1 MMATLNDVKRE
12 SGRMNPDNP
21 ASSSRHKGAGAT
33 GKPTWWFRRAR
44 SGATLA
50 VCLYVVVW
58 SALLGDFADH
68 LTIGQEVLMAGVA
81 LVSGILIWAAV
92 RALILQQR
100 FLARQ
105 ESMEALEESRAFIRA
120 LMDNLPAAVW
130 LKSRDHR
137 YLAGNLPWV
146 QTNPMLPRWQSRKVE
161 ELIGHTD
168 RELFP
173 PEKAVE
179 FETTDDMVFDTGQ
192 GWAHDYDEVQGG
204 EHHLYHTAKMPV
216 WDIRG
221 SVVNVVGIGF
231 DVTEMRRNEQELK
244 RSREQLD
251 VFLNRSSEHICMVG
265 TDRRIILAN
274 ARLGEFLGVPVPSL
288 IGRDLVDVV
297 VLADRS
303 RGRTF
308 FDRLL
313 LGGPEPLEVFDVQDA
328 SSSIRQV
335 EVSGALVRTEGS
347 PDMVVIIGRDIT
359 GRKSSPVTE

>member
-1 MMATLNDVKRE
+1 MKLDSPATN
-12 SGRMNPDNP
+12 
-21 ASSSRHKGAGAT
+21 SSHNAAGTT
-33 GKPTWWFRRAR
+33 GKPKWWFRRAR

-50 VCLYVVVW
+50 ACLYVIVW
-58 SALLGDFADH
+58 SALLGNFADN
-68 LTIGQEVLMAGVA
+68 LTSGQEILMAVAALISGV
-81 LVSGILIWAAV
+81 VIWMAV

-105 ESMEALEESRAFIRA
+105 ENMEALEESRAFIRA

-161 ELIGHTD
+161 DLIGHTD
-168 RELFP
+168 RELFA
-173 PEKAVE
+173 PEHASE
-179 FETTDDMVFDTGQ
+179 FEATDDIVFETGQ
-192 GWAHDYDEVQGG
+192 GWAHDYDDVKGG
-204 EHHLYHTAKMPV
+204 EHRLYHTAKMPV

-244 RSREQLD
+244 RTREQLD

-265 TDRRIILAN
+265 LDRRIILAN
-274 ARLGEFLGVPVPSL
+274 ARLCELLGVPAPSL
-288 IGRDLVDVV
+288 IGRDVVDVV

-303 RGRTF
+303 RGAAF

-313 LGGPEPLEVFDVQDA
+313 LGGSEPLEVFDVQDV

-335 EVSGALVRTEGS
+335 EVSGALVRTGGS

-359 GRKSSPVTE
+359 GRKSSHVTE

>member
-12 SGRMNPDNP
+12 GGRMNPDNP

-33 GKPTWWFRRAR
+33 DRPTRWFRRAR

-58 SALLGDFADH
+58 SALLGDFADN
-68 LTIGQEVLMAGVA
+68 LTIDQEVLMAGVA
-81 LVSGILIWAAV
+81 LVSGVLIWTAV
-92 RALILQQR
+92 RALILEQR

-146 QTNPMLPRWQSRKVE
+146 QTNPMLPRWQSRKLE

-168 RELFP
+168 RELFA
-173 PEKAVE
+173 PEHALE
-179 FETTDDMVFDTGQ
+179 FETTDDIVFETGQ
-192 GWAHDYDEVQGG
+192 GWAHDYDDVQGG
-204 EHHLYHTAKMPV
+204 EHRLYHTVKMPV

-231 DVTEMRRNEQELK
+231 DVTEIRRNEQELK
-244 RSREQLD
+244 RSQEQLD
-251 VFLNRSSEHICMVG
+251 IFLNRSSEHICMVSP
-265 TDRRIILAN
+265 DRRIVVAN
-274 ARLGEFLGVPVPSL
+274 ARLYEFLGVPVPSL
-288 IGRDLVDVV
+288 VGRDVVDVV
-297 VLADRS
+297 MPADRS
-303 RGRTF
+303 RCATF
-308 FDRLL
+308 FGQLL
-313 LGGPEPLEVFDVQDA
+313 LGESEPLEVVDVQNA
-328 SSSIRQV
+328 SGLVRQV
-335 EVSGALVRTEGS
+335 EISGTLVRTGGS
-347 PDMVVIIGRDIT
+347 PDMVVIIGRDVT
-359 GRKSSPVTE
+359 GRNSSYVTE

>member
-1 MMATLNDVKRE
+1 
-12 SGRMNPDNP
+12 MNPDNP
-21 ASSSRHKGAGAT
+21 ATSSHRNGAGAT
-33 GKPTWWFRRAR
+33 GRPKWWFRRAR
-44 SGATLA
+44 TGATLA
-50 VCLYVVVW
+50 ACLYVVVW
-58 SALLGDFADH
+58 SALLGNFADN
-68 LTIGQEVLMAGVA
+68 LTIGQEVLIAVA
-81 LVSGILIWAAV
+81 VIVSGVLIWAAV

-105 ESMEALEESRAFIRA
+105 ENMEALEESRAFIRA

-161 ELIGHTD
+161 DLIGHTD
-168 RELFP
+168 RELFA
-173 PEKAVE
+173 PEHASE
-179 FETTDDMVFDTGQ
+179 FEATDDLVFETGQ
-192 GWAHDYDEVQGG
+192 GWAHDYDDVHDG
-204 EHHLYHTAKMPV
+204 EHRLYHMVKMPV

-265 TDRRIILAN
+265 LDRRIILAN
-274 ARLGEFLGVPVPSL
+274 ARLCEFLGVPAPSL
-288 IGRDLVDVV
+288 VGRDVVDVV
-297 VLADRS
+297 VPADRS
-303 RGRTF
+303 RGAVF

-313 LGGPEPLEVFDVQDA
+313 LGGSEPLEVFDIQDV
-328 SSSIRQV
+328 SGSVRRV
-335 EVSGALVRTEGS
+335 EVSGALVRTGGS
-347 PDMVVIIGRDIT
+347 PDTVVIIGRDIT
-359 GRKSSPVTE
+359 GRKSSHVAE